1 MRLAL
6 ILLLSASLSAIAAD
20 PQQVFRDELTKLSE
34 SSQELQPAHI
44 YTVARKIF
52 STKSAE
58 NKARVNDWLASLAP
72 FSEADGYTEETN
84 MQRQVSLAD
93 ADKSVS
99 VPGQSD
105 RLFMQGVNAEDIVWL
120 AIDQAAGMKSSP
132 EKQSQKL
139 VRAYVKP
146 QIKLV
151 NREGAKVVIAIFD
164 FDHLIQVTTIQ
175 TTSGVLLPVGYRI
188 LKK

>member
-6 ILLLSASLSAIAAD
+6 ILLLFGSLSAVAAD
-20 PQQVFRDELTKLSE
+20 PQQEFRDELTRLSE
-34 SSQELQPAHI
+34 SSKELQPAQI
-44 YTVARKIF
+44 YSVARKVF

-58 NKARVNDWLASLAP
+58 NKARVDDWLASLAP
-72 FSEADGYTEETN
+72 FSEADGYTEEAN
-84 MQRQVSLAD
+84 MQRPVSLGD

-120 AIDQAAGMKSSP
+120 ALDQAAGMKSSP
-132 EKQSQKL
+132 EKQSQKV
-139 VRAYVKP
+139 VRAYVRP

-151 NREGAKVVIAIFD
+151 SREGPKVVIAIFD

-175 TTSGVLLPVGYRI
+175 TTSGVLLPLGYRI